1 LCFAQLPT
9 SASSRLSISRLSTK
23 RLTSTLNDIIY
34 YFNANK
40 QETLIKIMLQCPSS
54 RVACR
59 SPRAVHFSA
68 APGSTTM
75 CRSPHLVISLLKWLQ
90 LNQAVGTSKQ
100 AACVCGPTFP
110 VCPIHYTI
118 NSSTRS
124 LIGLGPID
132 KTFKSPLSIALL
144 QSCVTPAQTLVT
156 LIPIRVGR
164 GATAATFVSVS
175 ITVKRRRGSCKAD
188 RGWDRCSS
196 LFYHRARLSV
206 ISPSRDRD
214 GRGIQVA
221 RFRRFRPKYDKKL
234 RKRRCYRFGD
244 GVKMAMGRSR
254 LFGHFGG
261 V

>member
-1 LCFAQLPT
+1 M
-9 SASSRLSISRLSTK
+9 RRK
-23 RLTSTLNDIIY
+23 KG
-34 YFNANK
+34 ANK
-40 QETLIKIMLQCPSS
+40 QETLIKIILQWRLRLVQFSS
-54 RVACR
+54 ICALRAALL
-59 SPRAVHFSA
+59 AVHFSA

-214 GRGIQVA
+214 PGGSISPISPKIRQKVTEKTMLSI
-221 RFRRFRPKYDKKL
+221 RRR
-234 RKRRCYRFGD
+234 RKNVHGEVGFVR
-244 GVKMAMGRSR
+244 ALWRS
-254 LFGHFGG
+254 LIFCHYEEI
-261 V
+261 

>member
-1 LCFAQLPT
+1 LRAAL
-9 SASSRLSISRLSTK
+9 L
-23 RLTSTLNDIIY
+23 
-34 YFNANK
+34 
-40 QETLIKIMLQCPSS
+40 
-54 RVACR
+54 
-59 SPRAVHFSA
+59 AVHFSA

-214 GRGIQVA
+214 PGGSISPISPKIRQKVTEKTMLSI
-221 RFRRFRPKYDKKL
+221 RRR
-234 RKRRCYRFGD
+234 RKNVHESVGFVR
-244 GVKMAMGRSR
+244 ALWRS
-254 LFGHFGG
+254 LIFCHYEEI
-261 V
+261 

>member
-1 LCFAQLPT
+1 M
-9 SASSRLSISRLSTK
+9 RRK
-23 RLTSTLNDIIY
+23 KG
-34 YFNANK
+34 ANK
-40 QETLIKIMLQCPSS
+40 QETLIKIILQWRLRLVQFSS
-54 RVACR
+54 ICALRAALL
-59 SPRAVHFSA
+59 AVHFSA

-214 GRGIQVA
+214 PGGSISPISPKIRQKVTEKTMLSI
-221 RFRRFRPKYDKKL
+221 RRR
-234 RKRRCYRFGD
+234 RKNVHESVGFVR
-244 GVKMAMGRSR
+244 ALWRS
-254 LFGHFGG
+254 LIFCHYEEI
-261 V
+261 